1 MIFRLL
7 RFLLSVNTTSE
18 GLRVRPFTTEWL
30 MNVCAFSRQK
40 CEFIHVMEKVEIHP
54 SMSDA
59 RTGPG
64 SFSPTRQANNK
75 AIKILKHDDD
85 AS

>member
-1 MIFRLL
+1 
-7 RFLLSVNTTSE
+7 
-18 GLRVRPFTTEWL
+18 
-30 MNVCAFSRQK
+30 
-40 CEFIHVMEKVEIHP
+40 MEKVEIHP

-85 AS
+85 ASWLKEKISTEWRARAFRRFINASSLPFLSDFEGFVETSHKE